1 MDWLYYLGIIIL
13 SGVLLGAL
21 VGLLKL
27 PKVTGYLIAGILIG
41 PFCLKLIPKEAIS
54 SLNIIS
60 EAALGFI
67 AYSIGSSININ
78 KLKKF
83 GSKIIIITCFE
94 ALTAAVVVTFVMN
107 VILKQPLAFSL
118 CIGAIATA
126 TAPAA
131 TIMVLKQYKAKG
143 PLVDTLIPVVAIDD
157 AVAVISFGIAVAV
170 AKVLDGG
177 SSAFNMMTILKPFI
191 EIGGAV
197 LLGAVIGVIL
207 IYADRFSKGREQTLV
222 LTVGVI
228 LLSVGIATKLN
239 VSSLLTCMSI
249 GAVVSNLTQG
259 EGKLLTVLDE
269 FTNPIFVAFF
279 TISGAGLD
287 LGILKS
293 VGLLGIVYVLS
304 RSFGKIIGAYL
315 GCKLSKIEPVVQK
328 YLGLTLM
335 PQAGVAIGL
344 SLLVEQAL
352 PAYGTEIRTIILAG
366 TVIYE
371 LIGPLCTKIA
381 IFKAGEA
388 QVS

>member
-83 GSKIIIITCFE
+83 GAKIIIITCFE
-94 ALTAAVVVTFVMN
+94 ALTAAVVVTFVMS
-107 VILKQPLAFSL
+107 VIFKQPLAFSL